1 MLEHSQDLADQQE
14 SSRLQ
19 RKLAEENPECA
30 AFLKYAEEHLATI
43 ERFGRSPLPAQR
55 VPRPRLYPAGDRVPP
70 AKHQRLAPGT
80 SKDLVAS

>member
-19 RKLAEENPECA
+19 RKLAEENPEYA
-30 AFLKYAEEHLATI
+30 ALLKYAEEHLARI
-43 ERFGRSPLPAQR
+43 ERFGRFPPAQR
-55 VPRPRLYPAGDRVPP
+55 DLGSRLYPAGDRVPP
-70 AKHQRLAPGT
+70 AKHQGLAPGT